1 MSRTAAATAAK
12 ATVAT
17 ATWVTPLGRL
27 VVGATER
34 GLALVDFAD
43 DEAPE
48 TLVADLADALGVRPV
63 RDPARTASVRRAI
76 DDYLAGRSRAFD
88 LPLDWTLAP
97 EGFGRRVL
105 RATARI
111 PYGRVATYGEIAGRA
126 GAPRGARAA
135 GNALNRNPFLLVV
148 PCHRVVPAGGGVG
161 GYGGQ
166 EWRKEFL
173 LRLEGHPV

>member
-1 MSRTAAATAAK
+1 MRG

-17 ATWVTPLGRL
+17 ATWDTPLGRL
-27 VVGATER
+27 VVGVTER
-34 GLALVDFAD
+34 GLAAVDLAD

-48 TLVADLADALGVRPV
+48 GIVADLADALGVRPV
-63 RDPARTASVRRAI
+63 RDAARTTPARRAI
-76 DDYLAGRSRAFD
+76 DAYLAGRTRAFD
-88 LPLDWTLAP
+88 LELDWSLAP

-105 RATARI
+105 RATTRI

-148 PCHRVVPAGGGVG
+148 PCHRVVPAAGGIG
-161 GYGGQ
+161 GYGGK
-166 EWRKEFL
+166 EWRKAFL